1 MRADKIPGSE
11 LAAEGSAD
19 FSCAAVVVAGG
30 ASRRLNHVPKASLSD
45 GTSTLLDCALE
56 AVAAASPRVVVGP
69 ESLPLPPEVLRT
81 REDPPFSGPAAAI
94 HAGLECI
101 AAACERSQTPMPG
114 WCLILGVDTPRIAPA
129 VQQLIAAARGVEQTY
144 AERAAD
150 FPPTDSEAPTDSES
164 SEGPE
169 ASEGSESSAGFWGV
183 AEGIYQPLVGI
194 YRFEAIRSVFSTD
207 TTDASVRSFLR
218 RLNPAAVQMSAAD
231 TADVDTWEQAQA
243 LGYTTSLWSSY

>member
-11 LAAEGSAD
+11 LAAEGD

-45 GTSTLLDCALE
+45 GTNTLLGCALD

-69 ESLPLPPEVLRT
+69 ESLPLPSGVSRT
-81 REDPPFSGPAAAI
+81 RENPPFSGPAAAI

-101 AAACERSQTPMPG
+101 AADCERSQVPLPE

-129 VQQLIAAARGVEQTY
+129 VQQLIAAARAAEQ
-144 AERAAD
+144 ASVGQSAPAG
-150 FPPTDSEAPTDSES
+150 SEA
-164 SEGPE
+164 
-169 ASEGSESSAGFWGV
+169 SAGFWGV

-194 YRFEAIRSVFSTD
+194 YRLSPV
-207 TTDASVRSFLR
+207 
-218 RLNPAAVQMSAAD
+218 AVQMSAAD

>member
-1 MRADKIPGSE
+1 MRADKMPGSE
-11 LAAEGSAD
+11 LPAEGD

-56 AVAAASPRVVVGP
+56 AVASASPRVVVGP
-69 ESLPLPPEVLRT
+69 ESLPLPTGVLRT

-101 AAACERSQTPMPG
+101 AADCERSQTPVPN

-129 VQQLIAAARGVEQTY
+129 VQQLIAAARAAEQSSVGQS
-144 AERAAD
+144 APAG
-150 FPPTDSEAPTDSES
+150 SEA
-164 SEGPE
+164 
-169 ASEGSESSAGFWGV
+169 SAGFWGV

-194 YRFEAIRSVFSTD
+194 YRFEAIRSVFSTG

-218 RLNPAAVQMSAAD
+218 RLNPAAVEMSAAD

>member
-1 MRADKIPGSE
+1 MRADQMPGSE
-11 LAAEGSAD
+11 LPAEGD

-56 AVAAASPRVVVGP
+56 AVASASPRVVVGP
-69 ESLPLPPEVLRT
+69 ESLPLPSGVLRT

-101 AAACERSQTPMPG
+101 AADCERSQTPVPN

-129 VQQLIAAARGVEQTY
+129 VQQLIAAARAAEQSSVGQS
-144 AERAAD
+144 APAG
-150 FPPTDSEAPTDSES
+150 SEA
-164 SEGPE
+164 
-169 ASEGSESSAGFWGV
+169 SAGFWGV

-194 YRFEAIRSVFSTD
+194 YRFEAIRSVFSTG

-218 RLNPAAVQMSAAD
+218 RLNPAAVEMSAAD

>member
-1 MRADKIPGSE
+1 MRADQMSGSG
-11 LAAEGSAD
+11 LAAESD

-56 AVAAASPRVVVGP
+56 AVDAASPRVVVGP
-69 ESLPLPPEVLRT
+69 ESLPLPSGVLRT
-81 REDPPFSGPAAAI
+81 RENPPFSGPAAAI

-101 AAACERSQTPMPG
+101 AADCERSQAPLPS

-129 VQQLIAAARGVEQTY
+129 VQQLIAAARGAEQ
-144 AERAAD
+144 AATAT
-150 FPPTDSEAPTDSES
+150 PSPTDSEAPNDSE
-164 SEGPE
+164 
-169 ASEGSESSAGFWGV
+169 ASAGFWGV

-194 YRFEAIRSVFSTD
+194 YRFDSIRSVFSTG

-218 RLNPAAVQMSAAD
+218 RLNPVSVQMSAAD

>member
-1 MRADKIPGSE
+1 MPADKMPGSA
-11 LAAEGSAD
+11 LPAEGD

-101 AAACERSQTPMPG
+101 AAACERSQAPMPE

-129 VQQLIAAARGVEQTY
+129 VQQLIATARGVEQTC
-144 AERAAD
+144 AERAAG
-150 FPPTDSEAPTDSES
+150 FSPTGSEA
-164 SEGPE
+164 
-169 ASEGSESSAGFWGV
+169 SAGFWGV
-183 AEGIYQPLVGI
+183 SEGTYQPLVGI
-194 YRFEAIRSVFSTD
+194 YRFEAIRSVFSTG

-218 RLNPAAVQMSAAD
+218 RLNPVAVQMSAAD

-243 LGYTTSLWSSY
+243 LGYTTSLWSTY

>member
-1 MRADKIPGSE
+1 MPGSE
-11 LAAEGSAD
+11 LPAEGD

-56 AVAAASPRVVVGP
+56 AVASASPRVVVGP
-69 ESLPLPPEVLRT
+69 ESLPLPSGVLHT

-101 AAACERSQTPMPG
+101 ATDCERSQAPLPS

-129 VQQLIAAARGVEQTY
+129 VQQLIAAARAAEQSSVGQS
-144 AERAAD
+144 APAG
-150 FPPTDSEAPTDSES
+150 SEA
-164 SEGPE
+164 
-169 ASEGSESSAGFWGV
+169 SAGFWGV

-194 YRFEAIRSVFSTD
+194 YRFEAIRSVFSTG

-218 RLNPAAVQMSAAD
+218 RLNPAAVEMSAAD

>member
-1 MRADKIPGSE
+1 MRADKMPGST
-11 LAAEGSAD
+11 LPTEGSAD

-101 AAACERSQTPMPG
+101 AAACERSQTPVPN

-129 VQQLIAAARGVEQTY
+129 VQQLIAAAQS
-144 AERAAD
+144 AERAAG
-150 FPPTDSEAPTDSES
+150 FSPADSEATAGSEL
-164 SEGPE
+164 
-169 ASEGSESSAGFWGV
+169 SEGSESSAGFWGV

-194 YRFEAIRSVFSTD
+194 YRFEAIRSVFSTG

-218 RLNPAAVQMSAAD
+218 RLNPVAVQMSAAN

>member
-1 MRADKIPGSE
+1 MPGSE
-11 LAAEGSAD
+11 LAAEGD
-19 FSCAAVVVAGG
+19 FSCAAVIVAGG

-45 GTSTLLDCALE
+45 GTNTLLGCALD

-69 ESLPLPPEVLRT
+69 ESLPLPSGVLRT
-81 REDPPFSGPAAAI
+81 RENPPFSGPAAAI

-101 AAACERSQTPMPG
+101 AADCERSQAPLPS

-129 VQQLIAAARGVEQTY
+129 VQQLIAAARGAEQ
-144 AERAAD
+144 AATAT
-150 FPPTDSEAPTDSES
+150 PSPTDSEAPNDSE
-164 SEGPE
+164 
-169 ASEGSESSAGFWGV
+169 ASAGFWGV

-194 YRFEAIRSVFSTD
+194 YRFEAIRSVFSTG

-218 RLNPAAVQMSAAD
+218 RLNPVAVQMSAAD

>member
-1 MRADKIPGSE
+1 MRADTMPGSA
-11 LAAEGSAD
+11 LPVEGSAD

-30 ASRRLNHVPKASLSD
+30 VSRRLNHVPKASLSD

-69 ESLPLPPEVLRT
+69 ESLPLPSGVLRT

-101 AAACERSQTPMPG
+101 AADCERSQTPMPG

-129 VQQLIAAARGVEQTY
+129 VQQLIAAARGVEQTC
-144 AERAAD
+144 AERAAG
-150 FPPTDSEAPTDSES
+150 FSPTDSEAPA
-164 SEGPE
+164 GFE

-194 YRFEAIRSVFSTD
+194 YRFEAIRSVFSTG

-218 RLNPAAVQMSAAD
+218 RLNPVAIQMSAAD

>member
-1 MRADKIPGSE
+1 MPADKMPGSS
-11 LAAEGSAD
+11 LPAEGD

-69 ESLPLPPEVLRT
+69 ESLPLPTGVLRT

-101 AAACERSQTPMPG
+101 AADCERSQVPLPG

-129 VQQLIAAARGVEQTY
+129 VQQLIAAARSAEQAVATPSTTCSE
-144 AERAAD
+144 A
-150 FPPTDSEAPTDSES
+150 PSDSEA
-164 SEGPE
+164 
-169 ASEGSESSAGFWGV
+169 SAGFWGV
-183 AEGIYQPLVGI
+183 SEGIYQPLVGI
-194 YRFEAIRSVFSTD
+194 YRFEAIRSVFSTG

>member
-1 MRADKIPGSE
+1 MRADKMPGSV
-11 LAAEGSAD
+11 LPAEGSAD

-81 REDPPFSGPAAAI
+81 REDPPSSGPAAAI

-101 AAACERSQTPMPG
+101 AAACERSQAPMPE

-129 VQQLIAAARGVEQTY
+129 VQQLIAAARGVEQTC

-150 FPPTDSEAPTDSES
+150 FSPTDSES
-164 SEGPE
+164 
-169 ASEGSESSAGFWGV
+169 SEGSESSAGFWGV
-183 AEGIYQPLVGI
+183 AEGVYQPLVGI
-194 YRFEAIRSVFSTD
+194 YCFEAIRSVFSTG

>member
-1 MRADKIPGSE
+1 MRADTMPDSV
-11 LAAEGSAD
+11 LTAEGD

-56 AVAAASPRVVVGP
+56 AVASASPRVVVGP
-69 ESLPLPPEVLRT
+69 ESLPLPSGVLRT

-101 AAACERSQTPMPG
+101 AADCERSQVPLPD

-129 VQQLIAAARGVEQTY
+129 VQQLIAVARGAEQT
-144 AERAAD
+144 ATAT
-150 FPPTDSEAPTDSES
+150 PSPTDSEALTDS
-164 SEGPE
+164 E
-169 ASEGSESSAGFWGV
+169 ASEGFWGV
-183 AEGIYQPLVGI
+183 SRGIYQPLVGI
-194 YRFEAIRSVFSTD
+194 YRFEAIRSVFSTG

-218 RLNPAAVQMSAAD
+218 RLNPAAVEMSAAD

>member
-1 MRADKIPGSE
+1 MPGSA
-11 LAAEGSAD
+11 LPIEGSAD

-101 AAACERSQTPMPG
+101 AAACERSQAPMPD

-129 VQQLIAAARGVEQTY
+129 VQQLIAAARGVEQTC
-144 AERAAD
+144 AERTAD
-150 FPPTDSEAPTDSES
+150 FSPTDSES
-164 SEGPE
+164 
-169 ASEGSESSAGFWGV
+169 SEGSESSAGFWGV
-183 AEGIYQPLVGI
+183 AEGVYQPLVGI
-194 YRFEAIRSVFSTD
+194 YCFEAIRSVFSTG

>member
-1 MRADKIPGSE
+1 MPADKMPDS
-11 LAAEGSAD
+11 LFPTEGD

-69 ESLPLPPEVLRT
+69 ESLPLPTGVLRT

-101 AAACERSQTPMPG
+101 ATDCERSQVPLPD

-129 VQQLIAAARGVEQTY
+129 VQQLIAAARSAEQAVAT
-144 AERAAD
+144 
-150 FPPTDSEAPTDSES
+150 PSTTGSEAPSDS
-164 SEGPE
+164 E
-169 ASEGSESSAGFWGV
+169 ASEGFWGV
-183 AEGIYQPLVGI
+183 SEGIYQPLVGI
-194 YRFEAIRSVFSTD
+194 YRFEAIRSVFSTG

-218 RLNPAAVQMSAAD
+218 RLNPVAVQMSAAD

>member
-1 MRADKIPGSE
+1 MRADKMPGSA
-11 LAAEGSAD
+11 LPAEGD

-101 AAACERSQTPMPG
+101 AAACERSQTPVPN

-129 VQQLIAAARGVEQTY
+129 VQQLIAAAQS
-144 AERAAD
+144 AERAAG
-150 FPPTDSEAPTDSES
+150 FSPADSES
-164 SEGPE
+164 TAGSES
-169 ASEGSESSAGFWGV
+169 SEGSESSAGFWGV

-194 YRFEAIRSVFSTD
+194 YRFEAIRSVFSTG

-218 RLNPAAVQMSAAD
+218 RLNPVAVQMSAAD

>member
-1 MRADKIPGSE
+1 MRADKMPGSE
-11 LAAEGSAD
+11 LAAEGD

-56 AVAAASPRVVVGP
+56 AVATASPRVVVGP
-69 ESLPLPPEVLRT
+69 ESLPLPTGVLRT

-101 AAACERSQTPMPG
+101 AADCERSQVPLPG

-129 VQQLIAAARGVEQTY
+129 VQLLITAARSAEQ
-144 AERAAD
+144 AATT
-150 FPPTDSEAPTDSES
+150 PSTTCSEAPSDSEA
-164 SEGPE
+164 
-169 ASEGSESSAGFWGV
+169 SAGFWGV
-183 AEGIYQPLVGI
+183 SEGIYQPLVGI
-194 YRFEAIRSVFSTD
+194 YRFEAIRSVFSTG

-218 RLNPAAVQMSAAD
+218 RLNPAAVEMSAAD

>member
-1 MRADKIPGSE
+1 MRADQMSGSG
-11 LAAEGSAD
+11 LAAESD

-45 GTSTLLDCALE
+45 GTNTLLGCALE

-101 AAACERSQTPMPG
+101 AAACERSQTPVPN

-129 VQQLIAAARGVEQTY
+129 VQQLIAAAQS
-144 AERAAD
+144 AERAAG
-150 FPPTDSEAPTDSES
+150 FSPADSEATAGSEL
-164 SEGPE
+164 
-169 ASEGSESSAGFWGV
+169 SEGSESSAGFWGV

-194 YRFEAIRSVFSTD
+194 YRFEAIRSVFSTG

-218 RLNPAAVQMSAAD
+218 RLNPVAVQMSAAN

>member
-1 MRADKIPGSE
+1 MPTDKMPGSA
-11 LAAEGSAD
+11 LVAEGSTD

-56 AVAAASPRVVVGP
+56 AVATASPRVVVGP
-69 ESLPLPPEVLRT
+69 ESLPLPSGVLRT

-101 AAACERSQTPMPG
+101 AADCERSQTSVPA

-129 VQQLIAAARGVEQTY
+129 VQQLLAAARE
-144 AERAAD
+144 AERAAA
-150 FPPTDSEAPTDSES
+150 FSPADSEA
-164 SEGPE
+164 
-169 ASEGSESSAGFWGV
+169 SAGFWGV
-183 AEGIYQPLVGI
+183 SEGIYQPLVGI
-194 YRFEAIRSVFSTD
+194 YRFEAIRSVFSTG

-218 RLNPAAVQMSAAD
+218 RLNPVAVEMSAAD

>member
-1 MRADKIPGSE
+1 MPADKMPGS
-11 LAAEGSAD
+11 LLPAEGD

-69 ESLPLPPEVLRT
+69 ESLPLPTGVLRT

-94 HAGLECI
+94 HSGLECV
-101 AAACERSQTPMPG
+101 AADCERSQTPLPG

-129 VQQLIAAARGVEQTY
+129 VQQLLTAARSAEQ
-144 AERAAD
+144 AATAS
-150 FPPTDSEAPTDSES
+150 PSTTGSEAPSDSE
-164 SEGPE
+164 E
-169 ASEGSESSAGFWGV
+169 ASEGFWGV
-183 AEGIYQPLVGI
+183 SEGTYQPLVGI
-194 YRFEAIRSVFSTD
+194 YRFEAIRSVFSTG

-218 RLNPAAVQMSAAD
+218 RLNPVAVEMSAAD
-231 TADVDTWEQAQA
+231 TADVDTWEQAWA

>member
-1 MRADKIPGSE
+1 MRADQMPGSE
-11 LAAEGSAD
+11 FAAEGD

-45 GTSTLLDCALE
+45 GTNTLLGCALD

-69 ESLPLPPEVLRT
+69 ESLPLPSGVLRT

-101 AAACERSQTPMPG
+101 AADCERSQTPVPN

-129 VQQLIAAARGVEQTY
+129 VQQLIAAARAAEQSSVGQS
-144 AERAAD
+144 APAG
-150 FPPTDSEAPTDSES
+150 SEA
-164 SEGPE
+164 
-169 ASEGSESSAGFWGV
+169 SAGFWGV

-194 YRFEAIRSVFSTD
+194 YRFDSIRSVFSTG

-218 RLNPAAVQMSAAD
+218 RLNPVAVQMSAAD

>member
-1 MRADKIPGSE
+1 MRADTMPGSA
-11 LAAEGSAD
+11 LPIEGSAD

-101 AAACERSQTPMPG
+101 ATACERSQAPMPE

-129 VQQLIAAARGVEQTY
+129 VQQLIAAARGVEQTC

-150 FPPTDSEAPTDSES
+150 FSPTDSES
-164 SEGPE
+164 
-169 ASEGSESSAGFWGV
+169 SEGSESSAGFWGV

-194 YRFEAIRSVFSTD
+194 YCFEVIRSVFSTG

>member
-1 MRADKIPGSE
+1 MRADKMPGSE
-11 LAAEGSAD
+11 LPAEGD
-19 FSCAAVVVAGG
+19 FLCAAVVVAGG

-45 GTSTLLDCALE
+45 GTNTLLGCALE

-69 ESLPLPPEVLRT
+69 ESLPLPSGVLRT

-101 AAACERSQTPMPG
+101 AADCERSQVPLPE

-129 VQQLIAAARGVEQTY
+129 VQQLIAAARAAEQ
-144 AERAAD
+144 ASVGQSA
-150 FPPTDSEAPTDSES
+150 PTSSEASVGQSAPT
-164 SEGPE
+164 
-169 ASEGSESSAGFWGV
+169 GSEASAGFWGV
-183 AEGIYQPLVGI
+183 AEGIYQPLVGV
-194 YRFEAIRSVFSTD
+194 YRFEAIRSVFSTG

-218 RLNPAAVQMSAAD
+218 RLNPVAVQMSAAD

>member
-1 MRADKIPGSE
+1 MRADQMPGSE
-11 LAAEGSAD
+11 LPAEGD

-56 AVAAASPRVVVGP
+56 AVASASPRVVVGP
-69 ESLPLPPEVLRT
+69 ESLPLPSGVLRT
-81 REDPPFSGPAAAI
+81 RENPPFSGPAAAI

-101 AAACERSQTPMPG
+101 AADCERSQAPLPS

-129 VQQLIAAARGVEQTY
+129 VQQLIAAARGAEQ
-144 AERAAD
+144 AATAT
-150 FPPTDSEAPTDSES
+150 PSPTDSEAPNDSE
-164 SEGPE
+164 
-169 ASEGSESSAGFWGV
+169 ASAGFWGV

-194 YRFEAIRSVFSTD
+194 YRFDSIRSVFSTG

-218 RLNPAAVQMSAAD
+218 RLNPVSVQMSAAD

>member
-1 MRADKIPGSE
+1 MRADKIPSSE
-11 LAAEGSAD
+11 LAAEGD

-45 GTSTLLDCALE
+45 GTNTLLGCALE
-56 AVAAASPRVVVGP
+56 AVDAASPRVVVGP
-69 ESLPLPPEVLRT
+69 ESLPLPTGVLRT

-101 AAACERSQTPMPG
+101 AADCERSQVPLPE

-129 VQQLIAAARGVEQTY
+129 VQQLIAAARVAEQ
-144 AERAAD
+144 AATAT
-150 FPPTDSEAPTDSES
+150 PSPTDSEAPNDSE
-164 SEGPE
+164 
-169 ASEGSESSAGFWGV
+169 ASAGFWGV

-194 YRFEAIRSVFSTD
+194 YRFEAIRSVFSTG

-218 RLNPAAVQMSAAD
+218 RLNPAAVEMSAAD

>member
-1 MRADKIPGSE
+1 MRADKMPGSE
-11 LAAEGSAD
+11 LAAEGD
-19 FSCAAVVVAGG
+19 FSCAAVIVAGG

-45 GTSTLLDCALE
+45 GTNTLLDCALE
-56 AVAAASPRVVVGP
+56 AVASAAPRVVVGP
-69 ESLPLPPEVLRT
+69 ESLPLPSGVLRT

-101 AAACERSQTPMPG
+101 AADCERSQAPLPS

-129 VQQLIAAARGVEQTY
+129 VQQLLTAAQGAEQ
-144 AERAAD
+144 AATAT
-150 FPPTDSEAPTDSES
+150 PSPTDSEAPNDSE
-164 SEGPE
+164 
-169 ASEGSESSAGFWGV
+169 ASAGFWGV

-194 YRFEAIRSVFSTD
+194 YRFEAIRSVFSTG

-218 RLNPAAVQMSAAD
+218 RLNPAAVEMSAAD

>member
-1 MRADKIPGSE
+1 MRADQMPGSE
-11 LAAEGSAD
+11 LPAEGD

-56 AVAAASPRVVVGP
+56 AVASASPRVVVGP
-69 ESLPLPPEVLRT
+69 ESLPLPSGVLHT

-101 AAACERSQTPMPG
+101 AADCERSQVPLPD

-129 VQQLIAAARGVEQTY
+129 VQQLIAAARAAEQ
-144 AERAAD
+144 
-150 FPPTDSEAPTDSES
+150 
-164 SEGPE
+164 
-169 ASEGSESSAGFWGV
+169 ASVGQSTPAGSETSAGFWGV

-194 YRFEAIRSVFSTD
+194 YRFEAIRSVFSTG

-218 RLNPAAVQMSAAD
+218 RLNPAAVEMSAAD

>member
-1 MRADKIPGSE
+1 MRADKMPGST
-11 LAAEGSAD
+11 LPAEGD

-101 AAACERSQTPMPG
+101 AAACERSQTPVPN

-129 VQQLIAAARGVEQTY
+129 VQQLIAAAQS
-144 AERAAD
+144 AERAAG
-150 FPPTDSEAPTDSES
+150 FSPADSEATAGSEL
-164 SEGPE
+164 
-169 ASEGSESSAGFWGV
+169 SEGSESSAGFWGV

-194 YRFEAIRSVFSTD
+194 YRFEAIRSVFSTG

-218 RLNPAAVQMSAAD
+218 RLNPVAVQMSAAN

>member
-1 MRADKIPGSE
+1 MPTDKMPGSA
-11 LAAEGSAD
+11 LVAEGPTD

-56 AVAAASPRVVVGP
+56 AVATASPRVVVGP
-69 ESLPLPPEVLRT
+69 ESLPLPSGVLRT

-101 AAACERSQTPMPG
+101 AADCERSQTSVPA

-129 VQQLIAAARGVEQTY
+129 VQQLLAAARE
-144 AERAAD
+144 AERAAG
-150 FPPTDSEAPTDSES
+150 FSPADSEA
-164 SEGPE
+164 
-169 ASEGSESSAGFWGV
+169 SAGFWGV
-183 AEGIYQPLVGI
+183 SEGIYQPLVGI
-194 YRFEAIRSVFSTD
+194 YRFEAIRSVFSTG

-218 RLNPAAVQMSAAD
+218 RLNPVAVEMSAAD

>member
-1 MRADKIPGSE
+1 MRADKMPGSR
-11 LAAEGSAD
+11 LPAEGD

-45 GTSTLLDCALE
+45 GTNTLLGCALE
-56 AVAAASPRVVVGP
+56 AVDAASPRVVVGP
-69 ESLPLPPEVLRT
+69 ESLPLPSGVLRT

-101 AAACERSQTPMPG
+101 AADCERSQVPLPE

-129 VQQLIAAARGVEQTY
+129 VQLLIAAARGAEQ
-144 AERAAD
+144 AATAT
-150 FPPTDSEAPTDSES
+150 PSPTDSEAPNDSE
-164 SEGPE
+164 
-169 ASEGSESSAGFWGV
+169 ASAGFWGV

-194 YRFEAIRSVFSTD
+194 YRFDSIRSVFSTG

-218 RLNPAAVQMSAAD
+218 RLNPVSVQMSAAD

>member
-1 MRADKIPGSE
+1 MPATKMPASPLPSE
-11 LAAEGSAD
+11 GD

-69 ESLPLPPEVLRT
+69 ESLPLPTGVLRT

-101 AAACERSQTPMPG
+101 AADCERSQAPLPG

-129 VQQLIAAARGVEQTY
+129 VQQLIAAARSAEQ
-144 AERAAD
+144 AATTLS
-150 FPPTDSEAPTDSES
+150 PTGSEAPSDS
-164 SEGPE
+164 E
-169 ASEGSESSAGFWGV
+169 ASEGFWGV
-183 AEGIYQPLVGI
+183 SEGIYQPLVGI
-194 YRFEAIRSVFSTD
+194 YRFEAIRSVFSTG

-218 RLNPAAVQMSAAD
+218 RLTPAAVEMSAAD

>member
-1 MRADKIPGSE
+1 MRADKMPGST
-11 LAAEGSAD
+11 LPTEGSAD

-101 AAACERSQTPMPG
+101 AADCERLQAPTPE

-129 VQQLIAAARGVEQTY
+129 VQKLITAAQS
-144 AERAAD
+144 AERAAG
-150 FPPTDSEAPTDSES
+150 FSPTDSES
-164 SEGPE
+164 SEGAE
-169 ASEGSESSAGFWGV
+169 ASAGFWGV

-194 YRFEAIRSVFSTD
+194 YRFEAIRSVFSTG

-218 RLNPAAVQMSAAD
+218 RLNPVAVEMSAAD

>member
-1 MRADKIPGSE
+1 MRADKMPGSV
-11 LAAEGSAD
+11 LPAEGSAD

-101 AAACERSQTPMPG
+101 AAACERSQTPVPN

-129 VQQLIAAARGVEQTY
+129 VHQLIAAARGVEQTC

-150 FPPTDSEAPTDSES
+150 FSPTDSES
-164 SEGPE
+164 
-169 ASEGSESSAGFWGV
+169 SEGSESSAGFWGV

-194 YRFEAIRSVFSTD
+194 YRFEAIRSVFSTG

-218 RLNPAAVQMSAAD
+218 RLNPVAVQMSAAD

>member
-1 MRADKIPGSE
+1 MRADKMPGSE
-11 LAAEGSAD
+11 LAAEGD

-56 AVAAASPRVVVGP
+56 AVATASPRVVVGP
-69 ESLPLPPEVLRT
+69 ESLPLPSGVLRT

-101 AAACERSQTPMPG
+101 AADCERSRVPLPE

-129 VQQLIAAARGVEQTY
+129 VQQLIAAARAAEQ
-144 AERAAD
+144 AATATLSPAD
-150 FPPTDSEAPTDSES
+150 SEALTDSEA
-164 SEGPE
+164 
-169 ASEGSESSAGFWGV
+169 SAGFWGV

-194 YRFEAIRSVFSTD
+194 YRFDAIRSVFSTG

-218 RLNPAAVQMSAAD
+218 RLNPMAVQMSAAD

>member
-1 MRADKIPGSE
+1 MPGSA
-11 LAAEGSAD
+11 LPAEGD

-101 AAACERSQTPMPG
+101 AAACERSQTPVPN

-129 VQQLIAAARGVEQTY
+129 VQQLIAAARNAEQTC
-144 AERAAD
+144 AEHAAG
-150 FPPTDSEAPTDSES
+150 FSPTDSEAP
-164 SEGPE
+164 
-169 ASEGSESSAGFWGV
+169 AGSEASAGFWGV
-183 AEGIYQPLVGI
+183 SEGIYQPLVGI
-194 YRFEAIRSVFSTD
+194 YRFEAIRSVFSTG

>member
-11 LAAEGSAD
+11 LAAEGD

-69 ESLPLPPEVLRT
+69 ESLPLPSGVLRT

-101 AAACERSQTPMPG
+101 AADCERSQAPLPE

-129 VQQLIAAARGVEQTY
+129 VQQLIAAARAAEQ
-144 AERAAD
+144 A
-150 FPPTDSEAPTDSES
+150 SVGQSAPTD
-164 SEGPE
+164 
-169 ASEGSESSAGFWGV
+169 SESSAGFWGV
-183 AEGIYQPLVGI
+183 SEGIYQPLVGI
-194 YRFEAIRSVFSTD
+194 YRFDSIRSVFSTG

-218 RLNPAAVQMSAAD
+218 RLNPAAVQMSATD

>member
-1 MRADKIPGSE
+1 MRADKMPGSA
-11 LAAEGSAD
+11 LPTEGSAD

-101 AAACERSQTPMPG
+101 AAACERSQAPMPE

-129 VQQLIAAARGVEQTY
+129 VQQLIAAARGVEQTC

-150 FPPTDSEAPTDSES
+150 FSPTDSEAPA
-164 SEGPE
+164 GFE

-194 YRFEAIRSVFSTD
+194 YRFEAIRSVFSTG

>member
-1 MRADKIPGSE
+1 MPATKMPASPLPSE
-11 LAAEGSAD
+11 GD
-19 FSCAAVVVAGG
+19 FSCAAVIVAGG

-69 ESLPLPPEVLRT
+69 ESLPLPTGVLRT

-101 AAACERSQTPMPG
+101 AADCERSQVPLPG

-129 VQQLIAAARGVEQTY
+129 VQQLIAAARSAEQAVATPSTTGSE
-144 AERAAD
+144 A
-150 FPPTDSEAPTDSES
+150 PSDSEASE
-164 SEGPE
+164 
-169 ASEGSESSAGFWGV
+169 GFWGV

-194 YRFEAIRSVFSTD
+194 YRFEAIRSVFSTG

-218 RLNPAAVQMSAAD
+218 RLSPVAVQMSAAD